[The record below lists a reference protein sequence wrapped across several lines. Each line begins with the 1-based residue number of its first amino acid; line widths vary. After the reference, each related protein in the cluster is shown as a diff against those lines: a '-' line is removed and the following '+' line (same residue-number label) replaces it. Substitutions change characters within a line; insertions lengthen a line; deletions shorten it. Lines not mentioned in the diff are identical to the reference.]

1 MDSRLKGTS
10 KGKHL
15 EAGETDPGWGD
26 SQCFSTILASITLV
40 AIGCHI
46 NTYAYMHIYIYTY
59 IHIYI
64 YTYA

>member
-10 KGKHL
+10 RGKHL

-46 NTYAYMHIYIYTY
+46 YIHMHIYIYTCMY
-59 IHIYI
+59 I
-64 YTYA
+64 

>member
-10 KGKHL
+10 RGKHL
-15 EAGETDPGWGD
+15 EAGATDPGWGD

-46 NTYAYMHIYIYTY
+46 
-59 IHIYI
+59 YI
-64 YTYA
+64 YTYAYIYIYTCMYI